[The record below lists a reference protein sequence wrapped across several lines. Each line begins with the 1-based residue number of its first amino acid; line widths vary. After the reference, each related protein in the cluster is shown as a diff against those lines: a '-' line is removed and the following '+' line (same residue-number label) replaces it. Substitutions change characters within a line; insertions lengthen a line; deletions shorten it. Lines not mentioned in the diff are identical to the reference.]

1 MSLTDQIKK
10 IFTDRVVEDQP
21 FPEVAVHTH
30 NGVDSVPLA
39 PQSVGSTQ
47 LKENSVSDGNLMD
60 LSVTEEKLAALAVA
74 TGKIKDD
81 AITAAKVWKGG
92 AVITLS
98 AQMGEAVIG
107 TAHIQDAAIINAKI
121 GNLEVGNSKIMNAAI
136 STAKIQDLAVTNAEI
151 ANETITNSKIGL
163 LEVGN
168 SRIMNA
174 AISTAKIQ
182 ELAVG
187 WAELANVSVGNSK
200 IMNAAIST
208 AKIQDLAVTDAEIGW
223 LNAGKITT
231 GSMSAERIYGGI
243 AYLSSLNINMCGM
256 EALNVAGNINK
267 TGWSNFAIPHPLRKG
282 RLLVYTAPEAAEV
295 LLFHRGTDQL
305 VNGERTVAF
314 PTHFQAVSDP
324 RKVTAYVTAREDCKG
339 LFIREVDK
347 THMVV
352 KESGGGVS
360 NSAFDYFILTIR
372 EGAFDKDFEPE
383 GEIIMPEKNE
393 TEESFK
399 KRYFTL
405 RVKQIRKAG
414 GADADKK
421 VTEFTKAWQTN
432 PGVIKEAYVQPN

>member
-10 IFTDRVVEDQP
+10 IFGNEEVADQP
-21 FPEVAVHTH
+21 FPEVPVHTH
-30 NGVDSVPLA
+30 NGVDSQPLA

-60 LSVTEEKLAALAVA
+60 LSVTEEKLAAAAVA
-74 TGKIKDD
+74 TAKIKDD
-81 AITAAKVWKGG
+81 AITAAKVFKIG

-98 AQMGEAVIG
+98 AQVEEAIII

-182 ELAVG
+182 DLAVE
-187 WAELANVSVGNSK
+187 WAQIGSLAVGNSK

-243 AYLSSLNINMCGM
+243 AYLSSLNIMMCGM
-256 EALNVAGNINK
+256 QALNVAGNINK
-267 TGWSNFAIPHPLRKG
+267 TGWCNFTIPHPLKKN
-282 RLLVYTAPEAAEV
+282 RLLVYTGIEAAEV
-295 LLFHRGTDQL
+295 LLVHRGSDKL
-305 VNGERTVAF
+305 ANGERKVAF
-314 PTHFQAVSDP
+314 PAHFPAVSDA
-324 RKVTAYVTAREDCKG
+324 RKVTAYVTPREDCRG
-339 LFIREVDK
+339 LFVKEVDK
-347 THMVV
+347 NHLVV
-352 KESGGGVS
+352 KEIAGGNS
-360 NSAFDYFILTIR
+360 NAAFDFIIFTIR
-372 EGAFDKDFEPE
+372 DGAFDKDFEPE
-383 GEIIMPEKNE
+383 GEIIVKEADE
-393 TEESFK
+393 TEDSFK
-399 KRYFTL
+399 QRYFDH
-405 RVKQIRKAG
+405 RVKQIKKTG
-414 GADADKK
+414 GDVDKK
-421 VTEFTKAWQTN
+421 ITEFTQAWQTN
-432 PGVIKEAYVQPN
+432 PGVIKEAYVQ